1 MLPAPPL
8 TARMSA
14 FSLHAGQSHLYVYHT
29 DHSSPL
35 SPLIRKQSMLTRTV
49 PIQKLAVLPQE
60 VGRMVLWAGMHFFPT
75 LPNTGSTGT
84 PFNNHHMHCV
94 QIFFL
99 PFDSFITFWS
109 ALTYGGHPEGSIAIF
124 CHPAAGTGFLFLLSF
139 SWLQKKNAVLDTLF
153 YEEMLCKH
161 DDICKC

>member
-1 MLPAPPL
+1 
-8 TARMSA
+8 
-14 FSLHAGQSHLYVYHT
+14 
-29 DHSSPL
+29 
-35 SPLIRKQSMLTRTV
+35 
-49 PIQKLAVLPQE
+49 
-60 VGRMVLWAGMHFFPT
+60 MVLWAGMHFFPT

-84 PFNNHHMHCV
+84 PFNKHHMHCV
-94 QIFFL
+94 QIFFP
-99 PFDSFITFWS
+99 PFDSFVTFWS

-161 DDICKC
+161 DDICKCWDLPKACEALEKEKDYSHSWWNSHWLPHTGFKLIRNIYFSKIGKS